1 MDIVSLFD
9 SKLKNLEWEEVYLAR
24 EIMNICW
31 YFKWERF
38 NWAILRAIND
48 EKNSKNIENH
58 IFHVIKKD
66 TWWRPKEDYYL
77 SLEWVLYV
85 LEKCDQRKN
94 EVILLSNHIKK
105 LLNKSVPIKK
115 ENKFLV
121 FLNNFSKNFK
131 LDYFYIFLI
140 ISLLTTSWVLYYFNQ
155 NNSNLLKTI
164 ISQNESKNNI
174 NKLKQEN
181 KTPQEKIVII
191 KEEKVQ
197 QEKLESYDKDILRHN
212 FLKTLNMY
220 IEKWVWELH
229 TFDKE
234 VNKRSYFSLYLT
246 WTDLIDAYFEFW
258 NKWIYR
264 ESCSLLSKKW
274 CLSSSK
280 SDLSDFSNFW
290 KKTKSWYEVIDVYD
304 TWKKN
309 DKNNEVFCVKYRYK
323 LKDDSSD
330 GYITEVFNY
339 SVWEVNWVKQIEQR
353 YCEKIDKNWKN
364 RPCPFELKN
373 YYCN

>member
-1 MDIVSLFD
+1 M
-9 SKLKNLEWEEVYLAR
+9 
-24 EIMNICW
+24 
-31 YFKWERF
+31 
-38 NWAILRAIND
+38 
-48 EKNSKNIENH
+48 
-58 IFHVIKKD
+58 
-66 TWWRPKEDYYL
+66 
-77 SLEWVLYV
+77 YV
-85 LEKCDQRKN
+85 
-94 EVILLSNHIKK
+94 
-105 LLNKSVPIKK
+105 
-115 ENKFLV
+115 
-121 FLNNFSKNFK
+121 
-131 LDYFYIFLI
+131 
-140 ISLLTTSWVLYYFNQ
+140 
-155 NNSNLLKTI
+155 
-164 ISQNESKNNI
+164 
-174 NKLKQEN
+174 
-181 KTPQEKIVII
+181 
-191 KEEKVQ
+191 
-197 QEKLESYDKDILRHN
+197 
-212 FLKTLNMY
+212 
-220 IEKWVWELH
+220 
-229 TFDKE
+229 
-234 VNKRSYFSLYLT
+234 YFSLYLT

-309 DKNNEVFCVKYRYK
+309 DKNNEVFCLKYRYK
-323 LKDDSSD
+323 LKDDTSD